1 MIPTVLRDSWV
12 IQHRDIYYAST
23 SCFVKMII
31 RCDTPLPKGKF
42 LQVLLWVTDRY
53 GSLNR
58 NRNPVM

>member
-1 MIPTVLRDSWV
+1 MIPAVLRDSWI

-42 LQVLLWVTDRY
+42 LQVFGY
-53 GSLNR
+53 E
-58 NRNPVM
+58 